1 MAEIGLCAALGAE
14 PARTFRL
21 VVGGALRLI
30 AVGVV
35 IGCGVAAVV
44 GRSLDSLLFGVPAL
58 DLATFV
64 GAGGVLVAVGL
75 IAASVPAARA
85 ARIDPVRALRQE

>member
-1 MAEIGLCAALGAE
+1 
-14 PARTFRL
+14 
-21 VVGGALRLI
+21 LRLI

-35 IGCGVAAVV
+35 IGSAAAAVV
-44 GRSLDSLLFGVPAL
+44 GRSLDSFLFGVPAL
-58 DLATFV
+58 DAATFV
-64 GAGGVLVAVGL
+64 GAGGVLVVVGL